1 MPLPLP
7 KLLAIGLSIGL
18 ALGSAGPAAAAAQP
32 ASPLPVTPLA
42 ASHQA
47 APPLA
52 QAGGP
57 EQVRMGAYLT
67 GLGDFDP
74 AKKSFSAAFWAWSVG
89 PADRVKSLDQLE
101 FPNAIKVESPNAV
114 QETTAQGI
122 WSQRKIVGNFRH
134 GWDLRR
140 FPFDRQLLRIEMEEA
155 ERDTAS
161 LVYVPDTANSSFDPE
176 VNLSGW
182 RILSTQLVSGTQP
195 YNTSFGDPRLPPG
208 SPSAYARAELRVLLE
223 RTDRSG
229 FWKLTVGAFAA
240 ALMALASY
248 GLRVDQAPALS
259 PRFGLL
265 AGSAFAA
272 VISLR
277 SAATELGASGYT
289 TLIDS
294 VHAAVLLYILV
305 ATAAGVVAWRG
316 FLRHGDVARVQRLE
330 KRAAGFSTLLFAA
343 LILALVLGAMA
354 GPTI

>member
-1 MPLPLP
+1 LPLPLP

-122 WSQRKIVGNFRH
+122 WSQRKIVGSFRH

-182 RILSTQLVSGTQP
+182 RILSTQLVSGTKP
-195 YNTSFGDPRLPPG
+195 
-208 SPSAYARAELRVLLE
+208 
-223 RTDRSG
+223 
-229 FWKLTVGAFAA
+229 
-240 ALMALASY
+240 
-248 GLRVDQAPALS
+248 
-259 PRFGLL
+259 
-265 AGSAFAA
+265 
-272 VISLR
+272 
-277 SAATELGASGYT
+277 
-289 TLIDS
+289 
-294 VHAAVLLYILV
+294 
-305 ATAAGVVAWRG
+305 
-316 FLRHGDVARVQRLE
+316 
-330 KRAAGFSTLLFAA
+330 
-343 LILALVLGAMA
+343 
-354 GPTI
+354 